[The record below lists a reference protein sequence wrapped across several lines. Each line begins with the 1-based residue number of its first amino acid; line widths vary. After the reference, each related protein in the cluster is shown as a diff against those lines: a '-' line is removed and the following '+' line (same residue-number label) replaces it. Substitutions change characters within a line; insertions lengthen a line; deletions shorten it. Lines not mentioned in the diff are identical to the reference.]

1 MPLEVAY
8 SPLLV
13 TCSLAAAVMASFAA
27 LRLTSN
33 LRFLSAAGRKAR
45 VTQAALA
52 LGVGIWSMHFIGML
66 AVELPIPISY
76 DPLRTLGSA
85 LIAILVTGGAL
96 LSLHFGVRTKLRIG
110 LAGSLTG
117 LGIVAMHYLGMSAIS
132 ANCVVSYYPFG
143 VLLAIAIAIAAS
155 IAAMELAYG
164 TRSLMSTIAGSVVLG
179 LAISAMHYTAMV
191 FTVFSLGAETVV
203 SPAPLMS
210 SDQLAIVVVLTSFLI
225 SGLFLL
231 SATPAEPA
239 VPQGAGANA
248 PARALAASAAVSGFQ
263 AAEFSSGRD
272 DRDRGAGSVRSR
284 AAAPFSRAM
293 AVNNKPMANDASQE
307 LRIPYERDKTI
318 RFLPIKSIHAV
329 RANGH
334 YSKLYDGTEEL
345 FCPWPISRVE
355 KCLEGGSFIRTHR
368 SYIVDR
374 QRIRGLRREGD
385 KAYCIL
391 GAAEDLEIPVSR
403 GRLAALREALRID

>member
-13 TCSLAAAVMASFAA
+13 TCSLAAAIMASFAA

-33 LRFLSAAGRKAR
+33 LRFLSGAGRKAR

-66 AVELPIPISY
+66 AVELPISISY
-76 DPLRTLGSA
+76 DPLATLGSA

-96 LSLHFGVRTKLRIG
+96 LSLHFGVRTKTRIVLSG
-110 LAGSLTG
+110 TLTG

-132 ANCVVSYYPFG
+132 ANCVVFYNPLG
-143 VLLAIAIAIAAS
+143 VLLAIGIGIAAS

-164 TRSLMSTIAGSVVLG
+164 TRSLIGTIAGSVVLG
-179 LAISAMHYTAMV
+179 LAISAMHYTAMF
-191 FTVFSLGAETVV
+191 FTIFSLGAETLV

-231 SATPAEPA
+231 SATPVET
-239 VPQGAGANA
+239 
-248 PARALAASAAVSGFQ
+248 LAASPDASPAAVQ
-263 AAEFSSGRD
+263 PAA
-272 DRDRGAGSVRSR
+272 ARSR
-284 AAAPFSRAM
+284 ASAPFSRAM
-293 AVNNKPMANDASQE
+293 SVRKDAGKGPDE
-307 LRIPYERDKTI
+307 DLRIPYERDKTI
-318 RFLPIKSIHAV
+318 RFLSVKDIHMV
-329 RANGH
+329 KANGH
-334 YSKLYDGTEEL
+334 YTQLFNGEEEL
-345 FCPWPISRVE
+345 FCPWSISRVE
-355 KCLEGGSFIRTHR
+355 KSLNKTEFIRTHR
-368 SYIVDR
+368 SFIVGKR
-374 QRIRGLRREGD
+374 RIQGIRKAGD

-391 GAAEDLEIPVSR
+391 GSAEDLEIPISR
-403 GRLAALREALRID
+403 GRLAEVRDLLNLGH

>member
-13 TCSLAAAVMASFAA
+13 TCSLAAAIMASFAA

-33 LRFLSAAGRKAR
+33 LRVLSAAGRKAR

-96 LSLHFGVRTKLRIG
+96 LSLHFGVRSKIRIC
-110 LAGSLTG
+110 LAGTLTG

-132 ANCVVSYYPFG
+132 ANCVVSYNPYG

-191 FTVFSLGAETVV
+191 FTVFSLGVETAL

-210 SDQLAIVVVLTSFLI
+210 ADQLAIIVVLTSFLI

-231 SATPAEPA
+231 SAAPAETTASGVVGAEVPA
-239 VPQGAGANA
+239 QALVGGLEPVEGEASGQTRAA
-248 PARALAASAAVSGFQ
+248 PASAG
-263 AAEFSSGRD
+263 
-272 DRDRGAGSVRSR
+272 RSR

-293 AVNNKPMANDASQE
+293 AVKKTATEEPSQE

-318 RFLPIKSIHAV
+318 RFLPVREIHAV
-329 RANGH
+329 QANGH
-334 YSKLYDGTEEL
+334 YSKLYNGSEEL

-355 KCLEGGSFIRTHR
+355 KTLSGGSFIRTHR
-368 SYIVDR
+368 SFIVDR
-374 QRIRGLRREGD
+374 ERIQGVRREGD

-391 GAAEDLEIPVSR
+391 GATEKLEIPISR
-403 GRLAALREALRID
+403 GRLAELREALNID